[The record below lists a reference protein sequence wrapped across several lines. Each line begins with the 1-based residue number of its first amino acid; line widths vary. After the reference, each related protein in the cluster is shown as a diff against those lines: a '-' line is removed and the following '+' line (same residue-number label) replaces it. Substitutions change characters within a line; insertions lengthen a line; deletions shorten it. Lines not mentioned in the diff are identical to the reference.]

1 MKSKKS
7 MWGGSFFQEE
17 GAVFARALSYIG
29 GFKKKASEYRNHRVK
44 GKMLEDTER
53 GQVNLKQNL

>member
-1 MKSKKS
+1 
-7 MWGGSFFQEE
+7 MWGGSIFQEE
-17 GAVFARALSYIG
+17 GVVFARALSYIG